1 MNLVIFD
8 IDGTVV
14 DSVATDDQCFIQS
27 FEDLH
32 NIDLSQ
38 SDWHD
43 FLHVTDS
50 GLTNEIFETHFG
62 RRPLDEE
69 IQELKDYFYRLLTQ
83 RSNDITEILGAKNTL
98 TSFIDN
104 PKVSIAFATGG
115 WRETALL
122 KLSTIG
128 FELGDLILTSANE
141 HFDRSEITQLAIDKS
156 LQVENLDSFET
167 ITYIGDGLWDFKTA
181 HRLGINFIGI
191 DYHQNDK
198 LINAG
203 AEKVVTDLTDVQ
215 KILGWLDR

>member
-8 IDGTVV
+8 IDGTIV
-14 DSVATDDQCFIQS
+14 DSVSADDQCFIQS

-43 FLHVTDS
+43 FRHVTDS
-50 GLTNEIFETHFG
+50 GLTIEIFETHFG
-62 RRPLDEE
+62 RKPLDEE
-69 IQELKDYFYRLLTQ
+69 VQELKDYFYKLLTQ
-83 RSNDITEILGAKNTL
+83 RSNDITEIRGAKNTL

-104 PKVSIAFATGG
+104 PKISIAFATGG

-141 HFDRSEITQLAIDKS
+141 HFDRSEITKLAIDTS

-167 ITYIGDGLWDFKTA
+167 ITYIGDGLWDLKTA
-181 HRLGINFIGI
+181 QRLGINFIGI
-191 DYHQNDK
+191 DYHQNNK
-198 LINAG
+198 LIKVG
-203 AEKVVTDLTDVQ
+203 AAKVVTDLTDPQ
-215 KILGWLDR
+215 KIIEWIDS